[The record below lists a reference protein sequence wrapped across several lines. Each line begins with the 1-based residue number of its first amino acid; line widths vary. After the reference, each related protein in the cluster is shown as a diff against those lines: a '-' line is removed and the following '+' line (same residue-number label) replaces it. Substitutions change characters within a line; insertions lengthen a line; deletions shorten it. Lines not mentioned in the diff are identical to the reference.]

1 VYIIR
6 ATWIRSSFAAEE
18 KFLKVKS

>member
-6 ATWIRSSFAAEE
+6 ATWIRSSFTAEK
-18 KFLKVKS
+18 KFLKIKS